1 MSISLFVESSDHRAV
16 TNGRIRIFRLLRS
29 HDTLSNTLDK
39 WSTKIQAAAAQ
50 QANLGKAN
58 TKFTNTAQIGVLEAI
73 ESGLG
78 GRVSLPLGCH
88 RFSESS
94 RISISMVQERGA
106 DIWQDEDPAYKALLR
121 EVIES
126 RSGSSAGKSYRS
138 GIQWHSELMGVT
150 FNQKE
155 LAFLPYRVKRRSVGM
170 PSVAP
175 AKGESSG
182 GSQRPRATGRSATD
196 VTHPVPRYTVHEK
209 AQNFVVPIPLSN
221 GWHQEQVDEL
231 FSSLLGGAGIEG
243 AGADREDGLV
253 MGVVSG
259 TGVDV
264 DSRENTEVSLSGLKV
279 F

>member
-1 MSISLFVESSDHRAV
+1 VLIYGK
-16 TNGRIRIFRLLRS
+16 TRIRRTRPCCGKLLNPVQDRLR
-29 HDTLSNTLDK
+29 
-39 WSTKIQAAAAQ
+39 A
-50 QANLGKAN
+50 
-58 TKFTNTAQIGVLEAI
+58 
-73 ESGLG
+73 
-78 GRVSLPLGCH
+78 SLT
-88 RFSESS
+88 
-94 RISISMVQERGA
+94 V
-106 DIWQDEDPAYKALLR
+106 PAF
-121 EVIES
+121 
-126 RSGSSAGKSYRS
+126 
-138 GIQWHSELMGVT
+138 QWHSELMGVT

-259 TGVDV
+259 TGLDA